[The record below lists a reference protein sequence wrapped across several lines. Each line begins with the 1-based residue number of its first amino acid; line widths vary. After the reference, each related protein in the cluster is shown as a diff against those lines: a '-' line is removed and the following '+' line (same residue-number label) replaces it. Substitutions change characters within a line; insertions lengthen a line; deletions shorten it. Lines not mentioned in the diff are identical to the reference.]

1 MCGVIL
7 FTGVY
12 QWPIAHYSYLPLQQ
26 PGLVMVGIAWINDI
40 AFVFGRTEVLWSFDD
55 MQGSLQWFDSA
66 QCCTHSKKHSIIF
79 GA

>member
-1 MCGVIL
+1 
-7 FTGVY
+7 
-12 QWPIAHYSYLPLQQ
+12 
-26 PGLVMVGIAWINDI
+26 MVGIAWINDI

-66 QCCTHSKKHSIIF
+66 HIGSKEQQHGIIF

>member
-1 MCGVIL
+1 MCGVML

-12 QWPIAHYSYLPLQQ
+12 QWPIAHYSYLPLQ
-26 PGLVMVGIAWINDI
+26 PGLMVVGIAWINDI

-66 QCCTHSKKHSIIF
+66 HIERSI
-79 GA
+79 A